1 MYFLSIV
8 VYFKNERSHLL
19 EWILHYKKWGIDHIF
34 MIDNGSQDN
43 YKDIVNKYIEE
54 GFITLWK
61 EPKLGQ
67 YQSYLKYFPI
77 MKKRTKWLGVLDTDE
92 FLYSKEKKDL
102 KSVLKKIPN
111 HIKIISIQMKIFYPS
126 SFLSPPSIIEENRMI
141 KGNDNINF
149 PKCIFKISQLN
160 TISIHGI
167 NELRRLRWKFKK
179 IIILPNNLLCI
190 NHYRYSSFEHLYG
203 IKEGRGG
210 GVHKLKYKKPL
221 ILKKEEL
228 RDICIKDNYLVE
240 HSKELINFC
249 KKNYIT
255 PKIELYP
262 NSSWIKLKEKYP
274 EKYKKFSNLKDLNIN
289 QIYNINSFINSI
301 L

>member
-19 EWILHYKKWGIDHIF
+19 EWILHYKKWGVEHIF

-43 YKDIVNKYIEE
+43 YESIVYEYIKE

-67 YQSYLKYFPI
+67 YQSYLKYFPF
-77 MKKRTKWLGVLDTDE
+77 MKKKTKWLGVLDTDE

-102 KSVLKKIPN
+102 RSVLKKIPN
-111 HIKIISIQMKIFYPS
+111 HIKIISIQMKVFYPS
-126 SFLSPPSIIEENRMI
+126 SFLSPSSIIEENRI
-141 KGNDNINF
+141 VKGYDNINF
-149 PKCIFKISQLN
+149 PKCIFRISHLN
-160 TISIHGI
+160 SISIHGL

-179 IIILPNNLLCI
+179 VIRLPNNLLCI
-190 NHYRYSSFEHLYG
+190 NHYRFSSFEHLYG

-221 ILKKEEL
+221 LLKRE
-228 RDICIKDNYLVE
+228 DIRRTSIKDNYLVE
-240 HSKELINFC
+240 NSQELINFC
-249 KKNYIT
+249 KKNHQT
-255 PKIELYP
+255 PKVELYP
-262 NSSWIKLKEKYP
+262 NSTWVKLKERYP
-274 EKYKKFSNLKDLNIN
+274 DKYKKFSNLKDLDKN
-289 QIYNINSFINSI
+289 QIFHINSFLNSI